1 MNVDEALRQFV
12 AAEQLPR
19 AAMQWALDHWDEASP
34 RFIARLRAF
43 AASANRSDAA
53 MDELFYIVHLCGE
66 KRDER
71 AYAPLCRL
79 IGEGEEASDFLGD
92 ADVSTLKGILIN
104 VCDGDP
110 APLMR
115 AIESPAGEEF
125 ARASALEA
133 LGYLARARNVLSDDE
148 MRAYLKRLRRE
159 MKPRGECY
167 VWTAWAATAANL
179 GYDDLR
185 LDVAILIKDR
195 FIGEGEYSLADFDQQ
210 MKMARED
217 PTGLSGFQGDFVGP
231 LEGSIET
238 LAQWSNAGEDEL
250 DEEDGED
257 GEGLDD
263 EAGFEAPYVNPFR
276 EVGRNDPCP
285 CGSGKKYK
293 KCCLAD

>member
-43 AASANRSDAA
+43 AAGANRSDAA

-71 AYAPLCRL
+71 AYGPLCRL
-79 IGEGEEASDFLGD
+79 IGESEEASDFLGD
-92 ADVSTLKGILIN
+92 ADGSTLKGILIN

-115 AIESPAGEEF
+115 AIESPAGQEF

-167 VWTAWAATAANL
+167 LWTAWAATAANL

-238 LAQWSNAGEDEL
+238 LAQWSNAGEDEF
-250 DEEDGED
+250 DEEDGERR
-257 GEGLDD
+257 DD

>member
-1 MNVDEALRQFV
+1 
-12 AAEQLPR
+12 
-19 AAMQWALDHWDEASP
+19 
-34 RFIARLRAF
+34 
-43 AASANRSDAA
+43 

-79 IGEGEEASDFLGD
+79 IGESEEASDFLGD
-92 ADVSTLKGILIN
+92 ADASTLNGILIN

-115 AIESPAGEEF
+115 AIESPSGDEF
-125 ARASALEA
+125 ARGAALEA
-133 LGYLARARNVLSDDE
+133 LGYLARAKSVLSDDE

-159 MKPRGECY
+159 MKPRGECC
-167 VWTAWAATAANL
+167 VLDRL
-179 GYDDLR
+179 GGDGRQSRLRRSASRRRDLDQGQLHRRRRIQPGR
-185 LDVAILIKDR
+185 LRPTDEDGR
-195 FIGEGEYSLADFDQQ
+195 
-210 MKMARED
+210 ART

-238 LAQWSNAGEDEL
+238 LSQWAVGDEAEL
-250 DEEDGED
+250 DEED

-263 EAGFEAPYVNPFR
+263 EPGFEAPYVNPLR
-276 EVGRNDPCP
+276 DVGRNDPCP

-293 KCCLAD
+293 KCCLAE

>member
-12 AAEQLPR
+12 AAEKAPR

-43 AASANRSDAA
+43 AAGANRSDTA
-53 MDELFYIVHLCGE
+53 MDELFFVVHLCGE
-66 KRDER
+66 KREER
-71 AYAPLCRL
+71 AYAPLCQL
-79 IGEGEEASDFLGD
+79 IADDEVIAEMLGD
-92 ADVSTLKGILIN
+92 GVTETLSGILIN

-115 AIESPAGEEF
+115 AIEAPAGDEF

-133 LGYLARARNVLSDDE
+133 LGYLVRARSVLGDDE

-159 MKPRGECY
+159 MKPRGESC

-179 GYDDLR
+179 AYDDLR

-195 FIGEGEYSLADFDQQ
+195 FIGDGEYSLADFDQQ

-238 LAQWSNAGEDEL
+238 LAQWSIGDGAEL
-250 DEEDGED
+250 DEEG
-257 GEGLDD
+257 GEGPDD
-263 EAGFEAPYVNPFR
+263 EPGSEAPFVNPLR
-276 EVGRNDPCP
+276 DVGRNDPCP

>member
-12 AAEQLPR
+12 EAEELPR

-34 RFIARLRAF
+34 RFIAKLRAF
-43 AASANRSDAA
+43 ATGANRTDVAK
-53 MDELFYIVHLCGE
+53 DELFYIAHLCGE

-92 ADVSTLKGILIN
+92 ADASTLKGILIS

-110 APLMR
+110 KPLMA
-115 AIESPAGEEF
+115 AIESPVGGEY
-125 ARASALEA
+125 ARGSALEA
-133 LGYLARARNVLSDDE
+133 LGYLVRAKNVLGDDE

-159 MKPRGECY
+159 MKPRSECLIW
-167 VWTAWAATAANL
+167 VAWAATAANL

-231 LEGSIET
+231 LEGCIET
-238 LAQWSNAGEDEL
+238 LSQWSSADEVES
-250 DEEDGED
+250 DEEDDEQR
-257 GEGLDD
+257 DD
-263 EAGFEAPYVNPFR
+263 ASGFEAPFVNPFR
-276 EVGRNDPCP
+276 AVGRNDPCP

-293 KCCLAD
+293 KCCLAE